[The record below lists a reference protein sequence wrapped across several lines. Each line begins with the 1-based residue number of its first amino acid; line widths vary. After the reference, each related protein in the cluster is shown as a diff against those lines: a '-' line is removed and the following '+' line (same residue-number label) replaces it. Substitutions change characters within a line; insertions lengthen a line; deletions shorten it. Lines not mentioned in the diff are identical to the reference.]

1 MHNQPLKLSDL
12 IALQAENA
20 KAPQH
25 LKPVTKIKPLE
36 QLQLPNVPQPKGGK
50 RSGAGRKKTA
60 EETTVVRVPLGCL
73 AAVQQLIAEYKNPR
87 LKSVTEIKTRSR
99 KAEKQEL
106 WWYYPPYRSPLTY
119 QTPDG
124 SILPARYAIRCV
136 APADGEWGYQQK
148 TTVGNND
155 DCYKLWSGKGRMPR
169 EFDDYVAN
177 ARTRGK
183 DRSEALAEIDAM
195 MLEQRFVWWNASSG
209 GKPG

>member
-1 MHNQPLKLSDL
+1 MPNKPLKLSDL

-20 KAPQH
+20 KAPQQ

-87 LKSVTEIKTRSR
+87 LKSVTEIKKQTETRP
-99 KAEKQEL
+99 EIY
-106 WWYYPPYRSPLTY
+106 WYYPPYRTPLLY
-119 QTPDG
+119 QQPDG
-124 SILPARYAIRCV
+124 SWPPARYALRIEQPV
-136 APADGEWGYQQK
+136 GEIIDRLICSC
-148 TTVGNND
+148 GND
-155 DCYKLWSGKGRMPR
+155 YYKMWSGRGRMPIEFSDFLMAAKQKGQSR
-169 EFDDYVAN
+169 EQ
-177 ARTRGK
+177 
-183 DRSEALAEIDAM
+183 ALAEIDAM